1 MPSDQHLQ
9 PDRSPWHMLLPGY
22 LYLAALWLAARQL
35 PHLHAA
41 WSALALPLFAL
52 PLLLLLWH
60 QHAVRRLLALHQF
73 DAASGLH
80 RLARRRA
87 FGMLWRA
94 VLALALAAGTLA
106 QAAYLGPQ
114 EWLLLGLAPLLLA
127 ALAQLTAQAGT
138 VAQFRAPVYRLR
150 WTLWISAWVAALA
163 LTAAWLAL
171 RLHGASADMHGGL
184 LDQVHAL
191 QGRWPQ
197 AAGLL
202 AWALDLAAWGQATV
216 DALGHA
222 PGRPAG
228 WQVALALLLG
238 PFALFGQLCLSLA
251 GLSLPATELR
261 RVLGRT
267 LDDGATPAPLDT
279 GRAMGWACVGLLGCA
294 MWFLAAAQVQARLD
308 RAPSPFAIT
317 PVPDCEQIDGQFYRP
332 RTTQLLDALL
342 ADNRTRM
349 QAQAATACAQLDAI
363 AERAAA
369 GVDAYLDWY
378 FSLGAEW
385 LRIATLLSGDMQA
398 LLQSRFQQMVL
409 TDAGLQ
415 TALHSLQAAHAA
427 QWEQLGTARVQALE
441 LLQDHRLV
449 LDARACR
456 VVQQTTAPAW
466 EAELQATHTR
476 LAAGSAAGL
485 AAGAIAAGWT
495 GRAMGKA
502 SVKTAGKVLVQGA
515 ARKSAGKGAAAAAGA
530 AAGSA
535 AVPGVGTAV
544 GAATGL
550 AIAVAVDLA
559 MLAAEERLTRAD
571 MRRELLATLEETLQ
585 PYRQMFGCR

>member
-1 MPSDQHLQ
+1 MPSDPRLR
-9 PDRSPWHMLLPGY
+9 PDRSPWRPLLAGY

-35 PHLHAA
+35 PHGHAV
-41 WSALALPLFAL
+41 WSALAVPAFAL

-60 QHAVRRLLALHQF
+60 QHTVRRLLALHQF
-73 DAASGLH
+73 AATGGLH

-94 VLALALAAGTLA
+94 LLALALTAATLA
-106 QAAYLGPQ
+106 QAAYLAPQ
-114 EWLLLGLAPLLLA
+114 EWLLLALAPALLA
-127 ALAQLTAQAGT
+127 ALALLATRAGT
-138 VAQFRAPVYRLR
+138 AAQFRAPVYRLR
-150 WTLWISAWVAALA
+150 WTLWVSAWTAALA
-163 LTAAWLAL
+163 LTAAWVAW
-171 RLHGASADMHGGL
+171 RLLGTGSAGTETGL

-191 QGRWPQ
+191 QSRWPQ
-197 AAGLL
+197 ARGLL

-216 DALGHA
+216 DALGSVDP
-222 PGRPAG
+222 PGWGRA
-228 WQVALALLLG
+228 ALALLLA
-238 PFALFGQLCLSLA
+238 PLALFGHLCLSLA

-261 RVLGRT
+261 RVLGRS
-267 LDDGATPAPLDT
+267 LDERSAPAALGPRRAAAWAGAA
-279 GRAMGWACVGLLGCA
+279 VLGC
-294 MWFLAAAQVQARLD
+294 MLWLLALAQGQSRLED
-308 RAPSPFAIT
+308 GPSPFAIA
-317 PVPDCEQIDGQFYRP
+317 PVPACEQIDGQFYRL

-342 ADNRTRM
+342 AEHRTRM

-363 AERAAA
+363 AERAGA

-398 LLQSRFQQMVL
+398 LLQSRFEQMVMAD
-409 TDAGLQ
+409 TGLQ
-415 TALHSLQAAHAA
+415 AALQSLQTAHAA
-427 QWEQLGTARVQALE
+427 QWQELGAARTQAMA
-441 LLQDHRLV
+441 LLQEHRLV

-456 VVQQTTAPAW
+456 VAHRPATPAW
-466 EAELQATHTR
+466 QAELEGTHTR

-495 GRAMGKA
+495 ARAMGKA
-502 SVKTAGKVLVQGA
+502 SVKSAGKVLARGA
-515 ARKSAGKGAAAAAGA
+515 ASKSAGRGAAAAAGA

-535 AVPGVGTAV
+535 AAPGVGTAV

-571 MRRELLATLEETLQ
+571 MRRELMATLHETLQ
-585 PYRQMFGCR
+585 PYRQLFGCG